1 MAEFF
6 EVLSARQVTAF
17 TLIFIVALK
26 NQSVKYVTT
35 LLLMV
40 RKKET
45 ITLSIPSGTKE
56 QLESIALRLGIKW
69 GKSPSVSGLLVAIAQ
84 QQLAVGE
91 PFALNPTQVAA
102 LQQSIRLLIDSGYV
116 EQAQALSKLLLDRGN
131 LEAPLRQSL
140 LQQVIQP
147 TVAWRIQ
154 AEEYINEKQ
163 PFLVLY
169 RNPKGENLA
178 YTVRYAEIS
187 PEEKRFYLEIWCEET
202 DDIKNPDYPELIHN
216 RCLRFDRI
224 QSIVK
229 TDGLWRDEG
238 LDFLEVHLHFYRGM
252 VNPNAYEPRS
262 RDISDRVVGDVRQVV
277 RRVSNPFWLIREVSR
292 YWEDCVIVS
301 PLKLR
306 DRFQQKLIAL
316 CRQYNLEIRD

>member
-1 MAEFF
+1 MP
-6 EVLSARQVTAF
+6 
-17 TLIFIVALK
+17 
-26 NQSVKYVTT
+26 
-35 LLLMV
+35 
-40 RKKET
+40 RKKEAL
-45 ITLSIPSGTKE
+45 TLSVPPETKE
-56 QLESIALRLGIKW
+56 QLEAIALRLGIFW

-84 QQLAVGE
+84 HRLDVGE
-91 PFALNPTQVAA
+91 PFTLNSTEVAA
-102 LQQSIRLLIDSGYV
+102 LQQGIRLLIDSGYV
-116 EQAQALSKLLLDRGN
+116 EQARSLSQLLISRGN
-131 LEAPLRQSL
+131 LPAPLRQSL

-147 TVAWRIQ
+147 TAAWRIQ

-169 RNPKGENLA
+169 RNPQGENLA

-187 PEEKRFYLEIWCEET
+187 FEEKRFYLEIWCEET

-224 QSIVK
+224 QSIVP
-229 TDGLWRDEG
+229 TDGLWRDQG
-238 LDFLEVHLHFYRGM
+238 LDYLKVYLHFYRGM
-252 VNPNAYEPRS
+252 VKAYEPRA
-262 RDISDRVVGDVRQVV
+262 RDISNEVVGDIRQVV
-277 RRVSNPFWLIREVSR
+277 RNVSNPFWLMREVSR

-301 PLKLR
+301 PDSVR

>member
-1 MAEFF
+1 MP
-6 EVLSARQVTAF
+6 
-17 TLIFIVALK
+17 
-26 NQSVKYVTT
+26 
-35 LLLMV
+35 
-40 RKKET
+40 RKKEAL
-45 ITLSIPSGTKE
+45 TLSVPPETKE
-56 QLESIALRLGIKW
+56 QLETIALRLGIFW

-84 QQLAVGE
+84 HRLDVGE
-91 PFALNPTQVAA
+91 PFTLNSSEVAA
-102 LQQSIRLLIDSGYV
+102 LQQAIRLLIDSGYV
-116 EQAQALSKLLLDRGN
+116 EQARSVSQLLIGRGN
-131 LEAPLRQSL
+131 LAAPLRQSL
-140 LQQVIQP
+140 LQQAIQP
-147 TVAWRIQ
+147 TAAWRIQ
-154 AEEYINEKQ
+154 AEEYINDGQ

-178 YTVRYAEIS
+178 YTARYAEIS
-187 PEEKRFYLEIWCEET
+187 FEEKRFYLEIWCEET

>member
-1 MAEFF
+1 MP
-6 EVLSARQVTAF
+6 
-17 TLIFIVALK
+17 
-26 NQSVKYVTT
+26 
-35 LLLMV
+35 
-40 RKKET
+40 RKKEAL
-45 ITLSIPSGTKE
+45 TLSVPPETKE
-56 QLESIALRLGIKW
+56 QLETIALRLGIFW

-84 QQLAVGE
+84 HRLDVGE
-91 PFALNPTQVAA
+91 PFTLNSTEVSA
-102 LQQSIRLLIDSGYV
+102 LQQAIRLLIDSGYL
-116 EQAQALSKLLLDRGN
+116 EQARSLSQLLISRGN
-131 LEAPLRQSL
+131 LAAPLRQSL

-147 TVAWRIQ
+147 TSAWRIQ

-169 RNPKGENLA
+169 RNPKGEDLA
-178 YTVRYAEIS
+178 YTARYAEIS
-187 PEEKRFYLEIWCEET
+187 FEEKRFYLEIWCEET

-229 TDGLWRDEG
+229 TDGNWRDEG
-238 LDFLEVHLHFYRGM
+238 LDHLKVYLHFYCGM
-252 VNPNAYEPRS
+252 VKAYEPRP
-262 RDISDRVVGDVRQVV
+262 RDISNEVVGDIRQVV
-277 RRVSNPFWLIREVSR
+277 RNVSNPFWLMREVSR

-301 PLKLR
+301 PDSVR

>member
-1 MAEFF
+1 
-6 EVLSARQVTAF
+6 
-17 TLIFIVALK
+17 
-26 NQSVKYVTT
+26 
-35 LLLMV
+35 MV

-56 QLESIALRLGIKW
+56 QLEAIALRLNIKW

-84 QQLAVGE
+84 HRIEVGE
-91 PFALNPTQVAA
+91 PFTLNWAEVSA
-102 LQQSIRLLIDSGYV
+102 LQQGIRLLIDSGYI
-116 EQAQALSKLLLDRGN
+116 EQARSLSQLLVNRGN

-187 PEEKRFYLEIWCEET
+187 FEEKRFYLEIWCEET
-202 DDIKNPDYPELIHN
+202 DDIKNPDYPELVHN

-238 LDFLEVHLHFYRGM
+238 LDYLKVYLHFCRGM
-252 VNPNAYEPRS
+252 VNAYEARPK
-262 RDISDRVVGDVRQVV
+262 DISNKVVGDVREVV
-277 RRVSNPFWLIREVSR
+277 RRVSNPFWLIREVFR
-292 YWEDCVIVS
+292 YGEDCVIVS
-301 PLKLR
+301 PQKVR

-316 CRQYNLEIRD
+316 CRQYDIEIRD

>member
-1 MAEFF
+1 M
-6 EVLSARQVTAF
+6 S
-17 TLIFIVALK
+17 
-26 NQSVKYVTT
+26 
-35 LLLMV
+35 
-40 RKKET
+40 RKKEAL
-45 ITLSIPSGTKE
+45 TLSVPPETKE

-84 QQLAVGE
+84 HRLDVGE
-91 PFALNPTQVAA
+91 PFTLNSAEVAA
-102 LQQSIRLLIDSGYV
+102 LQQSIRLLIDSGYI
-116 EQAQALSKLLLDRGN
+116 EQARSLSQLLVTRGN

-169 RNPKGENLA
+169 RNPKGEDLA

-187 PEEKRFYLEIWCEET
+187 FEEKRFYLEIWCEET

-229 TDGLWRDEG
+229 TDGEWRDEG
-238 LDFLEVHLHFYRGM
+238 LAYLKVYLHFCRGM
-252 VNPNAYEPRS
+252 VNAYDPRA
-262 RDISDRVVGDVRQVV
+262 RDISDRVVGDVREVV

-292 YWEDCVIVS
+292 YWEDCAIVS
-301 PLKLR
+301 PQKVR

-316 CRQYNLEIRD
+316 CRHYDIDIPD

>member
-1 MAEFF
+1 
-6 EVLSARQVTAF
+6 
-17 TLIFIVALK
+17 
-26 NQSVKYVTT
+26 
-35 LLLMV
+35 
-40 RKKET
+40 
-45 ITLSIPSGTKE
+45 
-56 QLESIALRLGIKW
+56 
-69 GKSPSVSGLLVAIAQ
+69 LVAIAQ
-84 QQLAVGE
+84 HRLDVGE
-91 PFALNPTQVAA
+91 PFTLNSAEVAA
-102 LQQSIRLLIDSGYV
+102 LQQSIRLLIDSGYI
-116 EQAQALSKLLLDRGN
+116 EQARSLSQLLVTRGN

-169 RNPKGENLA
+169 RNPKGEDLA

-187 PEEKRFYLEIWCEET
+187 FEEKRFYLEIWCEET

-229 TDGLWRDEG
+229 TDGEWRDEG
-238 LDFLEVHLHFYRGM
+238 LDYLKVYLHFYRGM
-252 VNPNAYEPRS
+252 VNAYDPRA
-262 RDISDRVVGDVRQVV
+262 RDISDRVVGDIREVV
-277 RRVSNPFWLIREVSR
+277 RNVSNPFWLIREVSR
-292 YWEDCVIVS
+292 YWEDCAIVS
-301 PLKLR
+301 PQKVR

-316 CRQYNLEIRD
+316 CRHYDIDIPD